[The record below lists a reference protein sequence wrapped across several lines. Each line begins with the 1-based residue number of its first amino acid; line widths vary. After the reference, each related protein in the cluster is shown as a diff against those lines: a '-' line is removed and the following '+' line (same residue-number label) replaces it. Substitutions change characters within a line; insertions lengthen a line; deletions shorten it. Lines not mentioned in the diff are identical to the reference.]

1 MQRKNWRDITE
12 AEREQIVDE
21 AYDLI
26 DRLRT
31 ENITL
36 RAECGAWRKLAPRY
50 TATDE
55 DEYKLRQLLAPA
67 VSATNQLCPLGAE
80 GEK

>member
-31 ENITL
+31 ENITPTPPD
-36 RAECGAWRKLAPRY
+36 RAE
-50 TATDE
+50 E
-55 DEYKLRQLLAPA
+55 
-67 VSATNQLCPLGAE
+67 E
-80 GEK
+80 GK